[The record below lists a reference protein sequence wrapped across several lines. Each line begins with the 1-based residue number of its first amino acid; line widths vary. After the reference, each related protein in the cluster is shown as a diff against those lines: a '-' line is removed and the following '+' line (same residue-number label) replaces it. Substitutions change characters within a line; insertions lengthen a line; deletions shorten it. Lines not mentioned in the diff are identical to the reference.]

1 MSLETDLLWKHIYK
15 FASKFNL
22 ATICVAIPAA
32 VKHQLEM
39 DFAAAYPDLNF
50 DEEWQKVKEGK

>member
-1 MSLETDLLWKHIYK
+1 MSLERDLLWKHIFK

-22 ATICVAIPAA
+22 ATLCVAVPEV
-32 VKHQLEM
+32 VKYRLER
-39 DFAAAYPDLNF
+39 DFVAAYPNLNF